1 MLRKTIVVV
10 ALLLTSACGATVLEG
25 QDWRPPTRQMPL
37 MPAMGELTGDWLAP
51 RAAWFTGLGPIAG
64 VEASALRARGEA
76 RRGTAQ
82 AQVVSFS
89 DGPLPV
95 VVWQD
100 RNGDGRAD
108 LLEIYRGSGVI
119 VQLIDADYDGQANV
133 LRVYAADGT
142 LIREERL

>member
-1 MLRKTIVVV
+1 
-10 ALLLTSACGATVLEG
+10 
-25 QDWRPPTRQMPL
+25 
-37 MPAMGELTGDWLAP
+37 
-51 RAAWFTGLGPIAG
+51 
-64 VEASALRARGEA
+64 
-76 RRGTAQ
+76 
-82 AQVVSFS
+82 
-89 DGPLPV
+89 